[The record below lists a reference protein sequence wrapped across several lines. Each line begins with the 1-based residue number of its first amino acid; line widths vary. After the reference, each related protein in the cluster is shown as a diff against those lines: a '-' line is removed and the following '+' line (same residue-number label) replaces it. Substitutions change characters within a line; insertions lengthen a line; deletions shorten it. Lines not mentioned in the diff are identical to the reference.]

1 MIEKNI
7 VNILSDPDSV
17 KVGVRLVGG
26 NNADLEGRYSMTFI
40 GEMAKQLTVA
50 IESAAS
56 VSGISESNIQLAM
69 IFAAGTFM
77 EHTSDNVTYRRL
89 LLLDGVSAPRDLW
102 IKWTRLD
109 GESAYT
115 VADDVEEGNILFE
128 IDEDVDH
135 KIREKE
141 YRYLIVAGGDKYRNA
156 MSRKNVTDW
165 RELLK
170 RAVRRGELEKVEIE
184 VELAPETIEL
194 EARLADVLGIEVT
207 KEAEIELAP
216 VDDEFERAMQKA
228 REVAEG
234 DAEDAEE
241 YIPEVEEAFEVAEES
256 EEETVEVELE
266 EETDDESELV
276 EEEPEL
282 IDDEI
287 EELEELEEIDEEESV
302 EEIDEFEG
310 LDDDDE
316 VEIDELTSLALAA
329 LAGAKEAA
337 EEESEPEE
345 EIAEENIFSENIFEI
360 AESAEES
367 ESVEFDIP
375 ETEDEPEEEA
385 EEELSLEESQATEDE
400 AVLAELLALEPDY
413 ENITD
418 ESEEAE
424 DEPTEEITV
433 DLSDVE
439 DSIRAE
445 IEAKIRLEY
454 ENKARLKAEEEIA
467 ALRREQEKLRHEN
480 ERILM
485 EAKQEQERL
494 RFEYDKLREQTKRAQ
509 AVREAQDAI
518 RKAEQEKLRAQ
529 IETQLRAEARERERL
544 AEAARLAIEEQRRLE
559 AENAR
564 IARQREEEARI
575 AEENRRRAE
584 EEAKLEALRK
594 AEVERI
600 RREAE
605 EAKAA
610 AQKAMP
616 EMGDGKYSYTSKS
629 VKLIFRR
636 SVDPNITSRIHEIIK
651 ATVEYYG
658 KDKVYMKIKAS
669 VPDSQTVCLDFT
681 QIPIEEMPLLGNII
695 KILGNSGLG
704 IAKAIIE

>member
-7 VNILSDPDSV
+7 VNILSDTDAV
-17 KVGVRLVGG
+17 KVGVRLIGG
-26 NNADLEGRYSMTFI
+26 DSADLTGRYSMKFI
-40 GEMAKQLTVA
+40 AEMAKQLTVA

-56 VSGISESNIQLAM
+56 VSGLSESNIQLAM

-109 GESAYT
+109 GEAAYT
-115 VADDVEEGNILFE
+115 ASDDIDEGNILFE
-128 IDEDVDH
+128 LGEDVDK

-141 YRYLIVAGGDKYRNA
+141 YRYLLTAGGDKYQNA
-156 MSRKNVTDW
+156 MSRRNVTEW
-165 RELLK
+165 REILK
-170 RAVRRGELEKVEIE
+170 RAVRRGELEKVELA
-184 VELAPETIEL
+184 VELSPETLEL
-194 EARLADVLGIEVT
+194 EARLADVLGVELQ
-207 KEAEIELAP
+207 KEEAEIELAP

-234 DAEDAEE
+234 DSDDSEG
-241 YIPEVEEAFEVAEES
+241 YIPEPAKELLEIVE
-256 EEETVEVELE
+256 
-266 EETDDESELV
+266 DDEEIL
-276 EEEPEL
+276 
-282 IDDEI
+282 EI
-287 EELEELEEIDEEESV
+287 EEDFCEEEAEELVGEEIDEAEELLELEDF
-302 EEIDEFEG
+302 EEFDY
-310 LDDDDE
+310 DDE
-316 VEIDELTSLALAA
+316 VEIDELTTLALEA
-329 LAGAKEAA
+329 LAGAKEAEETVEA
-337 EEESEPEE
+337 DEEEQ
-345 EIAEENIFSENIFEI
+345 AEENIFSENLFDI
-360 AESAEES
+360 AETADES
-367 ESVEFDIP
+367 ESVEFD
-375 ETEDEPEEEA
+375 ELEAEEEA
-385 EEELSLEESQATEDE
+385 EEALEEEFTLEESEEPTEEDE
-400 AVLAELLALEPDY
+400 TALEELLALEPDY

-418 ESEEAE
+418 E
-424 DEPTEEITV
+424 DEPAEEIEETAKEPAEEPEEEITV

-467 ALRREQEKLRHEN
+467 ELRREQERLRIEN
-480 ERILM
+480 EKLLNQ
-485 EAKQEQERL
+485 AKQEQERL
-494 RFEYDKLREQTKRAQ
+494 KFEYEKLREQAKRAQ
-509 AVREAQDAI
+509 TVREAQDAV

-529 IETQLRAEARERERL
+529 IEAQLRAEARERERL

-584 EEAKLEALRK
+584 EEARLEALRA

-605 EAKAA
+605 EAKEAA
-610 AQKAMP
+610 KRAMP

-636 SVDPNITSRIHEIIK
+636 SVDPNITTRIHEIIK

-681 QIPIEEMPLLGNII
+681 QIPIEEMSLLGNII

>member
-7 VNILSDPDSV
+7 ENILTDADAV
-17 KVGVRLVGG
+17 KVGVRLIGG
-26 NNADLEGRYSMTFI
+26 NNTDLEGRYSMKFI
-40 GEMAKQLTVA
+40 AEMARQLTVA

-56 VSGISESNIQLAM
+56 VSGLSASNLRLAV

-109 GESAYT
+109 GEAAYT
-115 VADDVEEGNILFE
+115 ASDDIDEGNILFE
-128 IDEDVDH
+128 LGEDVDK

-141 YRYLIVAGGDKYRNA
+141 YRYLLTAGGDKYQNA
-156 MSRKNVTDW
+156 MSRRNVTEW
-165 RELLK
+165 REILR
-170 RAVRRGELEKVEIE
+170 RATRRGELEKVELE
-184 VELAPETIEL
+184 VELSPETLEL
-194 EARLADVLGIEVT
+194 EARLADVLGIEVQ
-207 KEAEIELAP
+207 KEEEIEFAP

-234 DAEDAEE
+234 YVDDSEG
-241 YIPEVEEAFEVAEES
+241 YIPEPMEELAESVEDEEAVS
-256 EEETVEVELE
+256 
-266 EETDDESELV
+266 DESTEI
-276 EEEPEL
+276 EEV
-282 IDDEI
+282 DEI
-287 EELEELEEIDEEESV
+287 EELTQLED
-302 EEIDEFEG
+302 FEDF
-310 LDDDDE
+310 DDGEE
-316 VEIDELTSLALAA
+316 VEIDELTTMALEALADA
-329 LAGAKEAA
+329 MDAEQTEESDEDEPA
-337 EEESEPEE
+337 EENAFSEDLF
-345 EIAEENIFSENIFEI
+345 EIAEE
-360 AESAEES
+360 AEES
-367 ESVEFDIP
+367 ENVEF
-375 ETEDEPEEEA
+375 EEPEAEQQTADEEFM
-385 EEELSLEESQATEDE
+385 LEESVE
-400 AVLAELLALEPDY
+400 AENEELLEELYALEPDY

-418 ESEEAE
+418 TDEPAEETEEAE
-424 DEPTEEITV
+424 EEPVEEITV

-454 ENKARLKAEEEIA
+454 ENKARLKAEEEITM
-467 ALRREQEKLRHEN
+467 LRREQERLRIEN
-480 ERILM
+480 EKLLNQ
-485 EAKQEQERL
+485 AKAEQERL
-494 RFEYDKLREQTKRAQ
+494 KLEYEKLREQAKRAQ
-509 AVREAQDAI
+509 AVREAQDAV
-518 RKAEQEKLRAQ
+518 RRAEEEKLRAQ

-584 EEAKLEALRK
+584 EEARLEALRR

-605 EAKAA
+605 EAKEAA
-610 AQKAMP
+610 KKAMP

-681 QIPIEEMPLLGNII
+681 QIPMEEMSLLGNII

>member
-7 VNILSDPDSV
+7 VNILSNTDSV
-17 KVGVRLVGG
+17 KVGVRLIGG
-26 NNADLEGRYSMTFI
+26 DSSSLIGRYSMKFI
-40 GEMAKQLTVA
+40 GEMARQLTVA

-56 VSGISESNIQLAM
+56 VSGLSASNIQLAM

-115 VADDVEEGNILFE
+115 VADDVEEDNILFE

-141 YRYLIVAGGDKYRNA
+141 YRYLITAGGDKYRNA
-156 MSRKNVTDW
+156 MSRRNVTDW
-165 RELLK
+165 REVLK
-170 RAVRRGELEKVEIE
+170 RAVRRGELEKVEVE
-184 VELAPETIEL
+184 VELSPETIEL
-194 EARLADVLGIEVT
+194 EARLADILGVEVQ
-207 KEAEIELAP
+207 KEAEIELTP

-234 DAEDAEE
+234 GVEDAES
-241 YIPEVEEAFEVAEES
+241 YIPESSDELADAEE
-256 EEETVEVELE
+256 
-266 EETDDESELV
+266 
-276 EEEPEL
+276 
-282 IDDEI
+282 EI
-287 EELEELEEIDEEESV
+287 EELDA
-302 EEIDEFEG
+302 
-310 LDDDDE
+310 LDDED
-316 VEIDELTSLALAA
+316 VVIDELTTLALEA
-329 LAGAKEAA
+329 LADAKETEEEDSEEAPA
-337 EEESEPEE
+337 EENLFSEDIFEIEESEQ
-345 EIAEENIFSENIFEI
+345 
-360 AESAEES
+360 ES
-367 ESVEFDIP
+367 EDVEFD
-375 ETEDEPEEEA
+375 ETEEED
-385 EEELSLEESQATEDE
+385 EEELAEDELVLEEDELNEEDQD
-400 AVLAELLALEPDY
+400 VLEELRALEPDY

-418 ESEEAE
+418 DEPAEEA
-424 DEPTEEITV
+424 DEEISV

-439 DSIRAE
+439 GSIRAE

-454 ENKARLKAEEEIA
+454 ENKARLKAEEEITM
-467 ALRREQEKLRHEN
+467 LRREQERLRIEN
-480 ERILM
+480 EKLLNQ
-485 EAKQEQERL
+485 AKAEQERL
-494 RFEYDKLREQTKRAQ
+494 RSEYEKLREQTKRAQ
-509 AVREAQDAI
+509 AVREAQDAV
-518 RKAEQEKLRAQ
+518 RRAEEEKLRAQ
-529 IETQLRAEARERERL
+529 IEAQLRAEARERERL

-575 AEENRRRAE
+575 AEQNRRREE
-584 EEAKLEALRK
+584 EEARLEAIRQ

-605 EAKAA
+605 EARAA
-610 AQKAMP
+610 AQRAMP
-616 EMGDGKYSYTSKS
+616 EMGDGRYSYTSKS
-629 VKLIFRR
+629 VKLVFRR
-636 SVDPNITSRIHEIIK
+636 SVDPNITTRIHEIIK

-681 QIPIEEMPLLGNII
+681 QIPIEEMSLLGNII

>member
-1 MIEKNI
+1 MIEKKIEN
-7 VNILSDPDSV
+7 VLSDANSV
-17 KVGVRLVGG
+17 KIGVRLIGG
-26 NNADLEGRYSMTFI
+26 DNASLEGRYSMKFI
-40 GEMAKQLTVA
+40 GEMARQLTVA

-56 VSGISESNIQLAM
+56 VSGLSESNLQLAI
-69 IFAAGTFM
+69 IFAAGTFL

-109 GESAYT
+109 GEAAYS
-115 VADDVEEGNILFE
+115 VSDDIDEGNILFE
-128 IDEDVDH
+128 LGEEVDK

-141 YRYLIVAGGDKYRNA
+141 YRYLLNAGGDKYQNA
-156 MSRKNVTDW
+156 MSRRNVTEW
-165 RELLK
+165 REILK
-170 RAVRRGELEKVEIE
+170 RAVRRGELEKVELAIE
-184 VELAPETIEL
+184 LSPETLEL
-194 EARLADVLGIEVT
+194 EARLADVLGVELQ
-207 KEAEIELAP
+207 KEEAEIELAP

-234 DAEDAEE
+234 DIDDSEG
-241 YIPEVEEAFEVAEES
+241 YIPEPAEEL
-256 EEETVEVELE
+256 LE
-266 EETDDESELV
+266 IAEDDEEIL
-276 EEEPEL
+276 
-282 IDDEI
+282 EI
-287 EELEELEEIDEEESV
+287 EEDFCEEEAEEPLETEEIDEAEELLELEDF
-302 EEIDEFEG
+302 EEF
-310 LDDDDE
+310 DDDDE
-316 VEIDELTSLALAA
+316 VEIDELTTLALEA
-329 LAGAKEAA
+329 LAGAKEAEETVEA
-337 EEESEPEE
+337 DEEEQ
-345 EIAEENIFSENIFEI
+345 AEENIFSENLFEI
-360 AESAEES
+360 AEIADES
-367 ESVEFDIP
+367 ESVEFD
-375 ETEDEPEEEA
+375 EPEA
-385 EEELSLEESQATEDE
+385 EEETPEEEFILEEGEPTEDDE
-400 AVLAELLALEPDY
+400 TALEELLALEPDY

-418 ESEEAE
+418 EDEPSEEIE
-424 DEPTEEITV
+424 DVVEETEEEITV

-467 ALRREQEKLRHEN
+467 ELRREQEKLRIEN
-480 ERILM
+480 EKLLNQ
-485 EAKQEQERL
+485 AKAEQERL
-494 RFEYDKLREQTKRAQ
+494 KFEYEKLREQAKRAQ
-509 AVREAQDAI
+509 AVREAQDAV

-529 IETQLRAEARERERL
+529 IEAQLRAEARERERL

-575 AEENRRRAE
+575 VEENRRRAE
-584 EEAKLEALRK
+584 EEARLEALRA

-605 EAKAA
+605 EAKEAA
-610 AQKAMP
+610 KKAMP

-636 SVDPNITSRIHEIIK
+636 SVDPNITTRIHEIIK

>member
-7 VNILSDPDSV
+7 VNILSNTDSV
-17 KVGVRLVGG
+17 KVGVRLIGG
-26 NNADLEGRYSMTFI
+26 DSSSLIGRYSMKFI

-56 VSGISESNIQLAM
+56 VSGLSTSNIQLAM

-115 VADDVEEGNILFE
+115 ASDDVEEDNILFE

-141 YRYLIVAGGDKYRNA
+141 YRYLIAAGGDKYRNA
-156 MSRKNVTDW
+156 MSRRNVTDW
-165 RELLK
+165 REVLK
-170 RAVRRGELEKVEIE
+170 RAVRRGELEKVEVE
-184 VELAPETIEL
+184 VELSPETIEL
-194 EARLADVLGIEVT
+194 EARLADILGVEVQ
-207 KEAEIELAP
+207 KEAEIELTP

-234 DAEDAEE
+234 DGEDVESYIPEAEDEIADAEE
-241 YIPEVEEAFEVAEES
+241 
-256 EEETVEVELE
+256 
-266 EETDDESELV
+266 
-276 EEEPEL
+276 
-282 IDDEI
+282 EI
-287 EELEELEEIDEEESV
+287 EELDA
-302 EEIDEFEG
+302 
-310 LDDDDE
+310 LDDED
-316 VEIDELTSLALAA
+316 VVIDELTSLALEA
-329 LAGAKEAA
+329 LADAKETEEKDA
-337 EEESEPEE
+337 EEVPAEENLFSEDIFEIEESEQ
-345 EIAEENIFSENIFEI
+345 
-360 AESAEES
+360 ES
-367 ESVEFDIP
+367 EDVEFD
-375 ETEDEPEEEA
+375 ETEEEDEEEPA
-385 EEELSLEESQATEDE
+385 EDELVLEEDELNEENQDVLEELR
-400 AVLAELLALEPDY
+400 ALEPDY

-418 ESEEAE
+418 DEPAEEA
-424 DEPTEEITV
+424 DEEISV

-439 DSIRAE
+439 GSIRAE

-454 ENKARLKAEEEIA
+454 ENKARLKAEEEITM
-467 ALRREQEKLRHEN
+467 LRREQERLRIEN
-480 ERILM
+480 EKLLNQ
-485 EAKQEQERL
+485 AKAEQERL
-494 RFEYDKLREQTKRAQ
+494 RLEYEKLREQTKRAQ
-509 AVREAQDAI
+509 AVREAQDAV
-518 RKAEQEKLRAQ
+518 RRAEEEKLRAQ
-529 IETQLRAEARERERL
+529 IEAQLRAEARERERL

-575 AEENRRRAE
+575 AEQNRRREE
-584 EEAKLEALRK
+584 EEARLEAIRQ

-605 EAKAA
+605 EARVA
-610 AQKAMP
+610 AQRAMP
-616 EMGDGKYSYTSKS
+616 EMGDGRYSYTSKS
-629 VKLIFRR
+629 VKLVFRR
-636 SVDPNITSRIHEIIK
+636 SVDPNITTRIHEIIK

-681 QIPIEEMPLLGNII
+681 QIPIEEMSLLGNII

>member
-7 VNILSDPDSV
+7 VNILSDTDAV
-17 KVGVRLVGG
+17 KVGVRLIGG
-26 NNADLEGRYSMTFI
+26 DNADLTGRYSMKFI
-40 GEMAKQLTVA
+40 AEMAKQLTVA

-56 VSGISESNIQLAM
+56 VSGLSESNIQLAM

-109 GESAYT
+109 GEAAYT
-115 VADDVEEGNILFE
+115 ASDDIDEGNILFE
-128 IDEDVDH
+128 LGEDVDK

-141 YRYLIVAGGDKYRNA
+141 YRYLLTAGGDKYQNA
-156 MSRKNVTDW
+156 MSRRNVTEW
-165 RELLK
+165 REILK
-170 RAVRRGELEKVEIE
+170 RAVRRGELEKVELAIE
-184 VELAPETIEL
+184 LSPETLEL
-194 EARLADVLGIEVT
+194 EARLADVLGVELQ
-207 KEAEIELAP
+207 KEETEIELAP

-234 DAEDAEE
+234 DIDDSEG
-241 YIPEVEEAFEVAEES
+241 YIPEPAKELLKIAE
-256 EEETVEVELE
+256 
-266 EETDDESELV
+266 DDEEIL
-276 EEEPEL
+276 
-282 IDDEI
+282 EI
-287 EELEELEEIDEEESV
+287 EEDFCEEEAEQTLETEKIDEAEELPQLEDFEE
-302 EEIDEFEG
+302 F
-310 LDDDDE
+310 DDDDE
-316 VEIDELTSLALAA
+316 VEIDELTTLALEA
-329 LAGAKEAA
+329 LAGAKEAEETVEVD
-337 EEESEPEE
+337 EEEQ
-345 EIAEENIFSENIFEI
+345 AEENIFSENLFDI
-360 AESAEES
+360 AETADES
-367 ESVEFDIP
+367 ESVEFD
-375 ETEDEPEEEA
+375 ELEAEEEA
-385 EEELSLEESQATEDE
+385 EEALEEEFTLEESEELTEDDE
-400 AVLAELLALEPDY
+400 TALEELLALEPDY

-418 ESEEAE
+418 E
-424 DEPTEEITV
+424 DEPAEEIEETVEESEEEITV

-454 ENKARLKAEEEIA
+454 ENKARLKAEEEITM
-467 ALRREQEKLRHEN
+467 LRREQERLRIEN
-480 ERILM
+480 EKLLNQ
-485 EAKQEQERL
+485 AKQEQERL
-494 RFEYDKLREQTKRAQ
+494 KFEYEKLREQAKRAQ
-509 AVREAQDAI
+509 AVREAQDAV

-529 IETQLRAEARERERL
+529 IEAQLRAEARERERL

-584 EEAKLEALRK
+584 EEARLEALRA

-605 EAKAA
+605 EAKEAA
-610 AQKAMP
+610 KKAMP

-629 VKLIFRR
+629 VKLVFRR
-636 SVDPNITSRIHEIIK
+636 SVDPNITTRIHEIIK

-681 QIPIEEMPLLGNII
+681 QIPIEEMSLLGNII